1 MKPINLYWF
10 ERLGF
15 DKLAPVERELL
26 NFLDQNI
33 IEQSYAKGEIIT
45 FPGNKLGKIGFIRF
59 GLVKGYYKIEDV
71 NVVNWISSKNEV
83 IAPAQVFLNQ
93 PDIEYIVAIEPT
105 VVDYLPFTA
114 IEKASEKFTSFR
126 LLRIKLMEEYFRFA
140 EARAMLARIPNASV
154 RIRFFKQHMYRP
166 YFERAPKKD
175 LASYLGIT
183 PETFSR
189 IYHNV
194 KVGDDDIMNTPFFSG
209 L

>member
-15 DKLAPVERELL
+15 DKLAPIENELL
-26 NFLDQNI
+26 FYLDRNI

-45 FPGNKLGKIGFIRF
+45 FPGNEFGKIGFIRF
-59 GLVKGYYKIEDV
+59 GLVKGYYKIE
-71 NVVNWISSKNEV
+71 NTNIVNWISCKNEV
-83 IAPAQVFLNQ
+83 IAPAQVFVNQ
-93 PDIEYIVAIEPT
+93 PDIEYIEAIEPT
-105 VVDYLPFTA
+105 VVDYLQFST
-114 IEKASEKFTSFR
+114 IEKASEKFASFR

-140 EARAMLARIPNASV
+140 EARALLARIPNASA
-154 RIRFFKQHMYRP
+154 RIRFFKQHLYKP
-166 YFERAPKKD
+166 YFERVPKKD

-189 IYHNV
+189 IYH
-194 KVGDDDIMNTPFFSG
+194 KVEVENDTIENSTFFSG